1 MAHLNGYSE
10 RGDDIV
16 SDYEQSHQSGRQRS
30 PGIKLLFTLLVAGA
44 LAVPL
49 MMVYA
54 LVWDRQDQSHTARQ
68 TITQGWGGAQLV
80 TGPVLVIPYEETV
93 AENSVVDGKQTSK
106 LTRVTR
112 ELYLSPV
119 EQKIATGLD
128 PQLKQKSI
136 YASVLYNAAVEGTAR
151 FELPADLARQGIDPD
166 ALMPERAELRFG
178 VSDPRGLQSQ
188 SAVTVNGKALA
199 TRPGGGPAATSGAGF
214 HGFPDWDESQ
224 AMTVAWSYGLRGSET
239 ISLVPRGGNTEWSVT
254 SSWPHPSFSGGFL
267 PGDPQISDAGFA
279 AEFAVPDLALG
290 QGLAMTSD
298 LEPPVVTNI
307 YMDPD
312 MHGGSQARVATIGLV
327 EPVDLYS
334 RIDRSV
340 KYGFLII
347 GFTFLTFL
355 MFDVVAGV
363 TVAAAEYLLTG
374 AGLVLFFVL
383 LLAFA
388 EVTGFTIAYL
398 VASAAIVGLI
408 TAYSASVL
416 KSWKRARVM
425 GVLLAGLYALLFVLL
440 SLEAWSLLIGSL
452 LLFAALAGV
461 MYATRNIDWSGIA
474 RPSQY

>member
-1 MAHLNGYSE
+1 MSDNAHT
-10 RGDDIV
+10 
-16 SDYEQSHQSGRQRS
+16 QSLGRQRS
-30 PGIKLLFTLLVAGA
+30 PGMKLLFVLLVAGA

-54 LVWDRQDQSHTARQ
+54 LVWDRQDQSQVARQ
-68 TITQGWGGAQLV
+68 TITQGWGGAQVV
-80 TGPVLVIPYEETV
+80 TGPVLVIPYRETV
-93 AENSVVDGKQTSK
+93 SENTIVDGKQTSK
-106 LTRVTR
+106 LSTVTR
-112 ELYLSPV
+112 ELFLSPV
-119 EQKIATGLD
+119 EQDIAAVLD
-128 PQLKQKSI
+128 PQRKQKSI
-136 YASVLYNAAVEGTAR
+136 YATVLYNAGVKGTAR
-151 FELPADLARQGIDPD
+151 FAMPADLERQGIDP
-166 ALMPERAELRFG
+166 ASLMPQRAELRFG
-178 VSDPRGLQSQ
+178 VSDPRGLQSE
-188 SAVTVNGKALA
+188 SAVTVNGDRLA
-199 TRPGGGPAATSGAGF
+199 VRPGGGPAATGGAGF
-214 HGFPDWDESQ
+214 HGFPDWDGSSPLS
-224 AMTVAWSYGLRGSET
+224 VGWSYGLRGSET
-239 ISLVPRGGNTEWSVT
+239 ISLVPRGGNTQWQVA

-267 PGDPQISDAGFA
+267 PGDPAISDAGFKA
-279 AEFAVPDLALG
+279 SFAIPDLALG

-298 LEPPVVTNI
+298 LEPPVVGPGSVDI
-307 YMDPD
+307 MAP
-312 MHGGSQARVATIGLV
+312 GGSQARVATIGLV

-363 TVAAAEYLLTG
+363 RVAAAEYLLTG

-398 VASAAIVGLI
+398 LASAAIVGLI

-425 GVLLAGLYALLFVLL
+425 GGLLAGLYALLFVLL

-461 MYATRNIDWSGIA
+461 MYATRNIDWSDVG
-474 RPSQY
+474 RPAQA

>member
-1 MAHLNGYSE
+1 M
-10 RGDDIV
+10 
-16 SDYEQSHQSGRQRS
+16 
-30 PGIKLLFTLLVAGA
+30 KLLFALLVAGA

-54 LVWDRQDQSHTARQ
+54 LVWDRQDQSNVARQ
-68 TITQGWGGAQLV
+68 TITQGWGGAQVV
-80 TGPVLVIPYEETV
+80 TGPVLVIPYQETV
-93 AENSVVDGKQTSK
+93 SENTVVDGKQTTKVSV
-106 LTRVTR
+106 VTR
-112 ELYLSPV
+112 ELFLSPV
-119 EQKIATGLD
+119 EQDIATVLD
-128 PQLKQKSI
+128 PQRKQKSI
-136 YASVLYNAAVEGTAR
+136 YATVLYNAGMRGTAR
-151 FELPADLARQGIDPD
+151 FAIPGDLDRQGIDP
-166 ALMPERAELRFG
+166 ASLMPDRAELRFG
-178 VSDPRGLQSQ
+178 VSDPRGLQSR
-188 SAVTVNGKALA
+188 STVTVNGEALA

-214 HGFPDWDESQ
+214 HGFPDWDGS
-224 AMTVAWSYGLRGSET
+224 ASLDVGWSYGLRGSET
-239 ISLVPRGGNTEWSVT
+239 ISLVPRGGNTVWAVT
-254 SSWPHPSFSGGFL
+254 SSWPHPSFSGSFL
-267 PGDPQISDAGFA
+267 PGDPAISEEGFKA
-279 AEFAVPDLALG
+279 QFAIPDLALG
-290 QGLAMTSD
+290 QGLATTAD
-298 LEPPVVTNI
+298 LDPPIVGVTPAEV
-307 YMDPD
+307 MAP
-312 MHGGSQARVATIGLV
+312 GGSQARVATIGLV

-363 TVAAAEYLLTG
+363 RVAAAEYLLTG

-398 VASAAIVGLI
+398 LAAAAIVGLI

-425 GVLLAGLYALLFVLL
+425 GGLLAGLYALLFVLL

-461 MYATRNIDWSGIA
+461 MYATRNIDWSDVG
-474 RPSQY
+474 RPAQA

>member
-1 MAHLNGYSE
+1 M
-10 RGDDIV
+10 
-16 SDYEQSHQSGRQRS
+16 SDMDHTPPLGRQRS
-30 PGIKLLFTLLVAGA
+30 PGIKLLFTLLVAAA

-68 TITQGWGGAQLV
+68 SITQGWGGAQLV

-93 AENSVVDGKQTSK
+93 TESTVVDGKQTSK
-106 LTRVTR
+106 LSTVTR

-119 EQKIATGLD
+119 EQKIATVLD
-128 PQLKQKSI
+128 PQRKQKSI
-136 YASVLYNAAVEGTAR
+136 YASVLYNASVEGAAR
-151 FELPADLARQGIDPD
+151 FVLPGDLQRQGIDP
-166 ALMPERAELRFG
+166 ASLMPDRAELRFG

-188 SAVTVNGKALA
+188 SAVTVNGRALA
-199 TRPGGGPAATSGAGF
+199 TRPGGGPAATGGAGF
-214 HGFPDWDESQ
+214 HGFPEWGGTEPMDVS
-224 AMTVAWSYGLRGSET
+224 WSYGLRGSET
-239 ISLVPRGGNTEWSVT
+239 LSLVPRGGNTEWSVT

-267 PGDPQISDAGFA
+267 PGDPDISDAGFDA
-279 AEFAVPDLALG
+279 DFAVPDLALG
-290 QGLAMTSD
+290 QGLAITAD
-298 LEPPVVTNI
+298 LEPPVVGNG
-307 YMDPD
+307 YVDSD
-312 MHGGSQARVATIGLV
+312 ASGGSQARVATIGLV

-355 MFDVVAGV
+355 MFDIVAGV
-363 TVAAAEYLLTG
+363 AVAAAEYLLTG

-398 VASAAIVGLI
+398 IASAAIVGLI
-408 TAYSASVL
+408 TSYSASVL

-452 LLFAALAGV
+452 LLFAALGGV
-461 MYATRNIDWSGIA
+461 MYATRNIDWAGVG
-474 RPSQY
+474 RPVDQPRP